1 MMATEFSHSEDSDD
15 IQKAIGLAVSR
26 VISSGK
32 SMNKENILA
41 QLRELEEHSV
51 DGTKKIHADAIHKVI
66 QASE

>member
-1 MMATEFSHSEDSDD
+1 
-15 IQKAIGLAVSR
+15 
-26 VISSGK
+26 
-32 SMNKENILA
+32 MNKENILA